1 MGSQRVRHDW
11 ATFTWWGDWDQICP
25 LNINNDKT
33 GQNTWDK
40 YFQILYNTQDRTV
53 IPRRRL
59 WVWQSLC
66 ISVSRHFKTGFREAA
81 HIEYSHLAELR
92 RQISEFGDLEMAKIQ
107 KVDSREESKDC
118 GWLLQEYSE
127 GACPIQLGVS
137 EKQGHSK
144 STVGHQNQQNRY
156 EH

>member
-66 ISVSRHFKTGFREAA
+66 ISVSKTFQDRLQGGSPHRIQSSCWVEETD
-81 HIEYSHLAELR
+81 IRVWGGWDGQNSEGRLSGGESLAEKRCSRYLHIFPGSPGKFYWFLNCWSVR
-92 RQISEFGDLEMAKIQ
+92 IKSEN
-107 KVDSREESKDC
+107 
-118 GWLLQEYSE
+118 
-127 GACPIQLGVS
+127 LG
-137 EKQGHSK
+137 
-144 STVGHQNQQNRY
+144 
-156 EH
+156 

>member
-11 ATFTWWGDWDQICP
+11 LTFTWWGDWDQICP
-25 LNINNDKT
+25 LSINNDKT

-53 IPRRRL
+53 IPKRRL

-92 RQISEFGDLEMAKIQ
+92 RQISEFGEVEMAKIQ
-107 KVDSREESKDC
+107 KVDSQGGESLAKKKC
-118 GWLLQEYSE
+118 SRYLHIFPGSSVKFYWFLNCWSVRIKSE
-127 GACPIQLGVS
+127 NLG
-137 EKQGHSK
+137 
-144 STVGHQNQQNRY
+144 
-156 EH
+156 